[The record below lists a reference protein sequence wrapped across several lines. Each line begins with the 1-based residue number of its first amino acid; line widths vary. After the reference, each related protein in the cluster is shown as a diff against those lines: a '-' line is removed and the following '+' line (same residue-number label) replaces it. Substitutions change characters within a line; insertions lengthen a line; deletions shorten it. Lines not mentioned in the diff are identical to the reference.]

1 MWIKMIEGDVSTY
14 PPHEKKVFGMNQAG
28 EIFIGFFKKQFFIG
42 DYGQKV
48 PYLNT
53 KMPKD
58 KVKILSR
65 SFQKKIDEMTLE
77 ERNFIE
83 SFVMTHWM
91 PFETLG
97 LKEIKTE
104 KETV

>member
-14 PPHEKKVFGMNQAG
+14 PPHEKKVFGKNQAG
-28 EIFIGFFKKQFFIG
+28 EIFIGFFKAQFFIG
-42 DYGQKV
+42 INGKKV
-48 PYLNT
+48 SHLFPS
-53 KMPKD
+53 MPKE
-58 KVKILSR
+58 KVKILSP
-65 SFQKKIDEMTLE
+65 SFIEELKKMDSRI
-77 ERNFIE
+77 IE

-97 LKEIKTE
+97 LEEIKTE